1 MINLDLS
8 PKKIKRLLIV
18 RNINILKNNLINNN
32 DIALLSDII
41 SIDLNL
47 VEDSEFIAWE
57 KEIITTNGFNN
68 LDSSS
73 INTLTRLEKE
83 KDTYKY
89 ILETTDAY
97 NDNDISSVRFNGN
110 IKKIRIFN
118 IVDIELTGGKKEL
131 NDRTING
138 EIDITMPMY
147 TKQKWTLKIKR
158 DKSIEKDLDIK
169 YGVELR
175 EQLLSLITQMERDS
189 KLDDLGI

>member
-32 DIALLSDII
+32 DIELLSDII

-73 INTLTRLEKE
+73 INALTRLEKE
-83 KDTYKY
+83 KETYKY
-89 ILETTDAY
+89 ILETTDNY
-97 NDNDISSVRFNGN
+97 ENISSVRFNGN

-118 IVDIELTGGKKEL
+118 IADIELTGGKKEL

>member
-32 DIALLSDII
+32 DIELLSDII

-57 KEIITTNGFNN
+57 KEIIKKSGFNN
-68 LDSSS
+68 LDSNS

-110 IKKIRIFN
+110 IKKIRIF
-118 IVDIELTGGKKEL
+118 
-131 NDRTING
+131 
-138 EIDITMPMY
+138 
-147 TKQKWTLKIKR
+147 
-158 DKSIEKDLDIK
+158 KDLNKWCFTSSK
-169 YGVELR
+169 YN
-175 EQLLSLITQMERDS
+175 ITTFTKIITTTLTNRVS
-189 KLDDLGI
+189 SI

>member
-73 INTLTRLEKE
+73 INTLNRLEKE

-89 ILETTDAY
+89 ILETTDNY
-97 NDNDISSVRFNGN
+97 ENISSVRFNGN

>member
-32 DIALLSDII
+32 DIELLSDII

-57 KEIITTNGFNN
+57 KEIIKKSGFNN
-68 LDSSS
+68 LDSNS

-158 DKSIEKDLDIK
+158 DKYIEKDLDIK

>member
-73 INTLTRLEKE
+73 INALTRLEKE
-83 KDTYKY
+83 KETYKY
-89 ILETTDAY
+89 ILETTDSY
-97 NDNDISSVRFNGN
+97 NDDISSVRFNGN

-118 IVDIELTGGKKEL
+118 IADIELTVGKKEL

>member
-32 DIALLSDII
+32 DIELLSDII

-57 KEIITTNGFNN
+57 KEIIKKSGFNN
-68 LDSSS
+68 LDSNS

-89 ILETTDAY
+89 ILETTDSY
-97 NDNDISSVRFNGN
+97 NDDISSVRFNGN

-118 IVDIELTGGKKEL
+118 IADIELTVGKKEL

>member
-32 DIALLSDII
+32 DIELLSDII

-73 INTLTRLEKE
+73 INALTRLEKE

>member
-73 INTLTRLEKE
+73 INALTRLEKE
-83 KDTYKY
+83 KETYKY
-89 ILETTDAY
+89 ILETTDSY
-97 NDNDISSVRFNGN
+97 NDDISSVRFNGN

-118 IVDIELTGGKKEL
+118 IADIELTGGKKEL

>member
-57 KEIITTNGFNN
+57 KEIIKKSGFNN
-68 LDSSS
+68 LDSNS

>member
-32 DIALLSDII
+32 DIELLSDII

-68 LDSSS
+68 LDSNS

-89 ILETTDAY
+89 ILETTDNY
-97 NDNDISSVRFNGN
+97 ENISSVRFNGN

-138 EIDITMPMY
+138 EIDITIPMY

>member
-68 LDSSS
+68 LDSNS
-73 INTLTRLEKE
+73 INTLNRLEKE

-89 ILETTDAY
+89 ILETTDNY
-97 NDNDISSVRFNGN
+97 ENISSVRFNGN

>member
-32 DIALLSDII
+32 DIELLSDII

-73 INTLTRLEKE
+73 INTLNRLEKE

-89 ILETTDAY
+89 ILETTDNY
-97 NDNDISSVRFNGN
+97 ENISSVRFNGN

-147 TKQKWTLKIKR
+147 TRQKWTLKIKR

>member
-18 RNINILKNNLINNN
+18 RNINILKNNLLNNN
-32 DIALLSDII
+32 DIELLSDII

-47 VEDSEFIAWE
+47 VEDSEFITWE
-57 KEIITTNGFNN
+57 KEIIKTGFNN
-68 LDSSS
+68 LDSNS

-89 ILETTDAY
+89 ILETTDTY
-97 NDNDISSVRFNGN
+97 NDMNTNLSSVRGN

-158 DKSIEKDLDIK
+158 DKYIEKDLDIK

>member
-32 DIALLSDII
+32 DIELLSDII

-73 INTLTRLEKE
+73 INTLNRLEKE

-89 ILETTDAY
+89 ILETTDNY
-97 NDNDISSVRFNGN
+97 ENISSVRFNGN

>member
-1 MINLDLS
+1 MIFFEGG
-8 PKKIKRLLIV
+8 
-18 RNINILKNNLINNN
+18 N
-32 DIALLSDII
+32 DGS
-41 SIDLNL
+41 
-47 VEDSEFIAWE
+47 
-57 KEIITTNGFNN
+57 
-68 LDSSS
+68 
-73 INTLTRLEKE
+73 
-83 KDTYKY
+83 
-89 ILETTDAY
+89 
-97 NDNDISSVRFNGN
+97 
-110 IKKIRIFN
+110 FN

>member
-73 INTLTRLEKE
+73 INALTRLEKE
-83 KDTYKY
+83 KETYKY
-89 ILETTDAY
+89 ILETTDNY
-97 NDNDISSVRFNGN
+97 ENISSVRFNGN

-118 IVDIELTGGKKEL
+118 IADIELTGGKKEL

>member
-32 DIALLSDII
+32 DIELLSDII

-73 INTLTRLEKE
+73 INALTRLEKE

-110 IKKIRIFN
+110 IKK
-118 IVDIELTGGKKEL
+118 LTGVKK
-131 NDRTING
+131 
-138 EIDITMPMY
+138 
-147 TKQKWTLKIKR
+147 
-158 DKSIEKDLDIK
+158 
-169 YGVELR
+169 
-175 EQLLSLITQMERDS
+175 
-189 KLDDLGI
+189 

>member
-8 PKKIKRLLIV
+8 PNKIKRLLIV
-18 RNINILKNNLINNN
+18 RNIDSLKNNLINNN

-57 KEIITTNGFNN
+57 KKIITTNGFNN

-83 KDTYKY
+83 KNTYKY
-89 ILETTDAY
+89 ILETTDNY
-97 NDNDISSVRFNGN
+97 ENISSVRFNGN

-158 DKSIEKDLDIK
+158 DKYIERDLDIK

-175 EQLLSLITQMERDS
+175 DQLLSLITQMERDS

>member
-8 PKKIKRLLIV
+8 PNKIKRLLIV
-18 RNINILKNNLINNN
+18 RNINSLKNNLINNN

-57 KEIITTNGFNN
+57 KKIITTNGFNN

-89 ILETTDAY
+89 ILETTDNY
-97 NDNDISSVRFNGN
+97 ENISSVRFNGN

-158 DKSIEKDLDIK
+158 DKYIERDLDIK

-175 EQLLSLITQMERDS
+175 DQLLSLITQMERDS

>member
-32 DIALLSDII
+32 DIELLSDII

-57 KEIITTNGFNN
+57 KEIIKKSGFNN
-68 LDSSS
+68 LDSNS

>member
-68 LDSSS
+68 LDSNS

>member
-73 INTLTRLEKE
+73 INALTRLEKE

>member
-32 DIALLSDII
+32 DIELLSDII

-47 VEDSEFIAWE
+47 VEDSEFITWE
-57 KEIITTNGFNN
+57 KEIIKKSGFNN
-68 LDSSS
+68 LDSNS

-89 ILETTDAY
+89 ILETTDSY
-97 NDNDISSVRFNGN
+97 NDDISSVRFNGN

-118 IVDIELTGGKKEL
+118 IADIELTVGKKEL

-158 DKSIEKDLDIK
+158 DKYIEKDLDIK

>member
-73 INTLTRLEKE
+73 INTLTRLTKE
-83 KDTYKY
+83 QETYKY
-89 ILETTDAY
+89 ILETTDSY
-97 NDNDISSVRFNGN
+97 NDDISSVRFNGN

-118 IVDIELTGGKKEL
+118 IADIELTVGKKEL